1 MHVCKVMTTTFCQI
15 LIESF
20 FIWSK
25 NVMLTQNMN
34 KVLSYEMFLLFLT
47 AHEQSDEAPV
57 QTYTRRQE
65 I

>member
-1 MHVCKVMTTTFCQI
+1 MHVCKVMTTTFCEI

-20 FIWSK
+20 FFGQ

-34 KVLSYEMFLLFLT
+34 KLLSYAMFLLFLT

-57 QTYTRRQE
+57 HTYTRRQE